1 MLETTK
7 SRTRDLQNGIRLGR
21 SLKFFM
27 STRLSPAAEPRD
39 WLLIL

>member
-7 SRTRDLQNGIRLGR
+7 SRTRDLQNGIAQR